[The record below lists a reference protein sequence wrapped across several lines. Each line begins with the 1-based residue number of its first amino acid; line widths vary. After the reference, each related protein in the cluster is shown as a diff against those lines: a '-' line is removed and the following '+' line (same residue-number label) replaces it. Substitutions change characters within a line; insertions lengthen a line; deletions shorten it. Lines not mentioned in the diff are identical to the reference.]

1 MAVLTFNDRIS
12 LQAGLAIDV
21 KIESEREILA
31 AGQLDHAG
39 YKWHTGI
46 IQGLR
51 EAKKLI
57 AIADDEAMKS

>member
-12 LQAGLAIDV
+12 LQAAIALDE
-21 KIESEREILA
+21 KIEKEMEILG

>member
-1 MAVLTFNDRIS
+1 MAAQTFNERVS
-12 LQAGLAIDV
+12 LQAAKALDEKVEAE
-21 KIESEREILA
+21 KEILA
-31 AGQLDHAG
+31 AGQLDHLT

-57 AIADDEAMKS
+57 AIADDETMKS